1 MTLEAEAELAPL
13 KRRGRVWSALS
24 RATPFSVVSLLVV
37 LGLAF
42 IALYPLS
49 RVFLRLFYVDG
60 ELDLSAFREVFEQ
73 DDLVTILRNTAIVV
87 VASSLL
93 GVIVGGMLAWLNE
106 RTDARLGIATDSLP
120 LVPFLL
126 PPIAGAIGWVLL
138 LSPRSGY
145 LNSLVRWALEF
156 IGVSVSSGPI
166 AEGPFDIYSWYGLI
180 FVYTI
185 YQVPYAFLLVS
196 AGLRNL
202 DPALEEQ
209 SRICGHG
216 LLQTLRKVTFPG
228 ILPSFGAAVLL
239 MIWFGF
245 ALFSVPVILGT
256 GADIEVLSVR
266 IVRLLTAQYPA
277 QTALAVGNSMFVVLV
292 LGTAWYFQGR
302 LLGKGRHATV
312 GGKGYRATRIRLGV
326 WRKPARLFMFGYVFV
341 AAILPLLALVL
352 VSLRGFWSSS
362 IEWGELGFDSFQ
374 RAIFDD
380 VRTRK
385 ALFNSL
391 RLAGA
396 GATIGIVA
404 AAMLALFVQRTGRGA
419 ARLVDAAVKFP
430 ATISTIV
437 IAVGF
442 TLAFTGPPFN
452 LQGSLWIL
460 LLAYLAIYMPQ
471 GSVAADAAASQVGSE
486 LTDAS
491 AMCGAGGTRTFLRVS
506 LPIMLPGLVAGWA
519 LLFVR
524 MTGDLTASAILAGT
538 GNNVVGF
545 RILEVFEGGSFAL
558 LAALA
563 LALTVVTST
572 VLVLLLTL
580 SRRRAAYAVESPGA

>member
-37 LGLAF
+37 FGLAF

-73 DDLVTILRNTAIVV
+73 DDLVTVLRNTAVVV
-87 VASSLL
+87 VASSIL
-93 GVIVGGMLAWLNE
+93 GLMVGGLLAWLNE

-138 LSPRSGY
+138 LSARSGY
-145 LNSLVRWALEF
+145 INSLIRWALEL
-156 IGVSVSSGPI
+156 INVSISSAPI
-166 AEGPFDIYSWYGLI
+166 AEGPFNIYSWWGLI

-202 DPALEEQ
+202 DPSLEEQ
-209 SRICGHG
+209 SRICGYG
-216 LLQTLRKVTFPG
+216 LLQTLRKVTLPG
-228 ILPSFGAAVLL
+228 ILPSAGAAVLL

-266 IVRLLTAQYPA
+266 IVRLLTAEFPA
-277 QTALAVGNSMFVVLV
+277 QTALAVGNSIFVVLV
-292 LGTAWYFQGR
+292 LGTAWYFQAR
-302 LLGKGRHATV
+302 LLRKGRHATV

-341 AAILPLLALVL
+341 AAVLPLIALVL

-362 IEWGELGFDSFQ
+362 IEWGELGFDSIH
-374 RAIFDD
+374 RALFDD
-380 VRTRK
+380 VRTRN
-385 ALFNSL
+385 ALLNSL
-391 RLAGA
+391 RLSSV

-404 AAMLALFVQRTGRGA
+404 AAMLALFVQRSGRGA

-452 LQGSLWIL
+452 LQGTLWIL

-471 GSVAADAAASQVGSE
+471 GSVAADAAASQVGDE

-491 AMCGAGGTRTFLRVS
+491 AICGAGGTRTFLRVS

-558 LAALA
+558 LASLA

-572 VLVLLLTL
+572 VLVILLTL
-580 SRRRAAYAVESPGA
+580 SRRAAAYAIESPGG